1 MADNVHYQQHV
12 FYTYTL
18 DLSALSPA
26 ANHCVKLLIHFGP
39 PLGCAYNVL
48 VLTNG
53 TASVGVSSATLAP
66 YGDINFL
73 FGSDCLLP
81 GQLATRLG
89 MLSDTQPRTNYL
101 TIIDDY
107 TDPASGQTNET
118 RVNVSAI
125 VPDIPPNWAYA
136 PFPIPNPFFQGN
148 LVLTNQNTPFTN
160 ISGAYDF
167 TFQLVDG
174 VSNGLPVSQVV
185 TQTAQVVNGLF
196 NTPLPFD
203 PGIFMGDPLWLSM
216 SVKPPNGPGFT
227 PLNPPLAITP
237 TPQAIYA
244 YSAGVVAD
252 LSPGQAVTSLD
263 GLTGG
268 VTLQAGSGILLGT
281 NGNTL
286 TITAQPG
293 VVSDRNL
300 KTGFLTV
307 KPEDILARLVA
318 LPIQSWRFTNEVA
331 NVRHLGP
338 TAQDF
343 KMTFGLGTSDTTIG
357 IVDEGGVAL
366 SAIQGLNQKLEAQVK
381 AKDAE
386 IEALKLR
393 LEKLERTVGQQNV
406 NH

>member
-125 VPDIPPNWAYA
+125 VPDIPPNRAYA

-148 LVLTNQNTPFTN
+148 LVLTNQIHLLPTYPAPT
-160 ISGAYDF
+160 I
-167 TFQLVDG
+167 LP
-174 VSNGLPVSQVV
+174 SN
-185 TQTAQVVNGLF
+185 
-196 NTPLPFD
+196 
-203 PGIFMGDPLWLSM
+203 WL
-216 SVKPPNGPGFT
+216 T
-227 PLNPPLAITP
+227 
-237 TPQAIYA
+237 
-244 YSAGVVAD
+244 
-252 LSPGQAVTSLD
+252 
-263 GLTGG
+263 
-268 VTLQAGSGILLGT
+268 
-281 NGNTL
+281 
-286 TITAQPG
+286 
-293 VVSDRNL
+293 
-300 KTGFLTV
+300 
-307 KPEDILARLVA
+307 E
-318 LPIQSWRFTNEVA
+318 
-331 NVRHLGP
+331 
-338 TAQDF
+338 
-343 KMTFGLGTSDTTIG
+343 
-357 IVDEGGVAL
+357 
-366 SAIQGLNQKLEAQVK
+366 
-381 AKDAE
+381 
-386 IEALKLR
+386 
-393 LEKLERTVGQQNV
+393 
-406 NH
+406 